1 MTINT
6 NNSKISL
13 WVLASRPRTL
23 PAAAAPVLVGIA
35 LAIRGGVFHIPSA
48 LACLFISLLMQV
60 GANFANDVFDHER
73 GSDTAARLG
82 PTRMTASGLLSV
94 RQMKTGMVVAFFVA
108 GIFGLY
114 LVWLRGW
121 PVLLLGVLI
130 ILAAITYTGGPFP
143 YGYYALGD
151 LFVFLSFG
159 LAAVCGTYYAQ
170 AGVLSAVVYW
180 SSVPIGLLIV
190 NILVVN
196 NTRDI
201 STDKDAN
208 KITLAVVLGRKVML
222 WEYFLCL
229 SVAYL
234 VPAGLFLAGMA
245 SWGGM
250 LSLISIPLAF
260 MTFREFSGG
269 VGRELN
275 SVLGKTAQLA
285 LVYAI
290 LFSLGIII
298 VR

>member
-1 MTINT
+1 MTIT
-6 NNSKISL
+6 NSSKLSL

-23 PAAAAPVLVGIA
+23 PAAAAPVMVGIA
-35 LAIRGGVFHIPSA
+35 LAIHGGVFHLPA
-48 LACLFISLLMQV
+48 AMACLFISLLMQV

-73 GSDTAARLG
+73 GSDTAERLG

-94 RQMKTGMVVAFFVA
+94 RQMKTGMAVAFIAA
-108 GIFGLY
+108 GLFGLY

-121 PVLLLGVLI
+121 PVLILGILI

-170 AGVLSAVVYW
+170 GGMLSAVVYW
-180 SSVPIGLLIV
+180 SSVPIGLLII

-201 STDKDAN
+201 KTDIDAH
-208 KITLAVVLGRKVML
+208 KITLAVVLGRKAML

-229 SVAYL
+229 SGAYL
-234 VPAGLFLAGMA
+234 VPVGLFLAGMA

-250 LSLISIPLAF
+250 LSLISLPLAYK
-260 MTFREFSGG
+260 TFREFSGG

-290 LFSLGIII
+290 LFSLGIIL